1 MDNDKVKVFDSDYND
16 EWYQRFFMC
25 SACKCCFMTYLNNT
39 MPHNYCP
46 NCGKEL
52 IEGDDLN
59 NG

>member
-1 MDNDKVKVFDSDYND
+1 MIKLRYLILIIMMSGIRD
-16 EWYQRFFMC
+16 FFMC

-46 NCGKEL
+46 NCGKGL